1 MKRKTQTSQRRIA
14 ARCKDLRR
22 ILEALEG
29 AGALL
34 ESAARK
40 ALTIERKHNG
50 DPVTTAEHAVNQF
63 LFRRLV
69 GKGEG
74 WLSEETRDDRE
85 RLSKSRVWIVDPV
98 DGTKEFISG
107 IPEWCVSIGLVEE
120 GKAVAGGIYNPATKE
135 LFLGS
140 LETNLTA
147 GGNRGAKR
155 AARNGAVVLASRSEV
170 GRGEWKRFGDAPFKI
185 RPVGSV
191 AYKLALVAA
200 GHAEATWTLVPKNEW
215 DVAAGVALV
224 LAAEGSVWT
233 PSGAPLLF
241 NRPHPLF
248 DGLVAASK
256 RGKRRLRGLLPGVA
270 VWANPSTPKARTPST
285 RAK

>member
-22 ILEALEG
+22 ILEALDG

-50 DPVTTAEHAVNQF
+50 DPVTTAEHAVNQL
-63 LFRRLV
+63 LFRQLV

-74 WLSEETRDDRE
+74 WLSEETKDDLE

-170 GRGEWKRFGDAPFKI
+170 SRGEWKCFGDAPFKI

-200 GHAEATWTLVPKNEW
+200 GQADATWTLVPKSEW

-224 LAAEGSVWT
+224 LAAQGSVWT

-241 NRPHPLF
+241 NRPNPRF
-248 DGLVAASK
+248 DGVIATSRQGEKL
-256 RGKRRLRGLLPGVA
+256 LRGLLPAVA
-270 VWANPSTPKARTPST
+270 A
-285 RAK
+285 AKQAIHA